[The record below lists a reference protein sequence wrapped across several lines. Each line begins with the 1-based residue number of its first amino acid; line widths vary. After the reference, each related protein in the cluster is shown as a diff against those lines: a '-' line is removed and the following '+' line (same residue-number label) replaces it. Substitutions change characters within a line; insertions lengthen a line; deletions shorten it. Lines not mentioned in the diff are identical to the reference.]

1 MIVELPSV
9 VLEVGEAVIVE
20 VKAEAAPTP
29 IVTEASSDI
38 ADEFSVP
45 VMVAFPVAVEV
56 SVAVYVPSLLFV
68 TEDSVPTVVARAI
81 VAGPDVRLFPA
92 ASLS

>member
-1 MIVELPSV
+1 ML
-9 VLEVGEAVIVE
+9 VGEAVIVD
-20 VKAEAAPTP
+20 VSAEAAPTP
-29 IVTEASSDI
+29 IVTVASSVI

-45 VMVAFPVAVEV
+45 VIVAFPVAVGV

-68 TEDSVPTVVARAI
+68 TELSVPTVVESAI
-81 VAGPDVRLFPA
+81 VAGPVVRLFPD